1 MDKGEGVRVNTP
13 TREEQLYSKLNFERE
28 RSLKLNQYAID
39 LQNELKA
46 EQQAHNA
53 LKTQIDN
60 GILEYIK
67 NANFNI
73 YARHEHD
80 EENAEVMEQLVKFKL
95 KQMFTATESLQA
107 EQTAHQCTLNVLH
120 DTMKRLKEGDNTNT
134 LVADIEQYI
143 DDIKGVE

>member
-28 RSLKLNQYAID
+28 RSLK
-39 LQNELKA
+39 
-46 EQQAHNA
+46 
-53 LKTQIDN
+53 
-60 GILEYIK
+60 
-67 NANFNI
+67 FNI

-95 KQMFTATESLQA
+95 KQTFTATESLQA

-120 DTMKRLKEGDNTNT
+120 DTVKRLKEGGNTNT

-143 DDIKGVE
+143 DDMKSLTTIASELA

>member
-1 MDKGEGVRVNTP
+1 MDKGEGVKVNTP

-39 LQNELKA
+39 LQNELQA

-60 GILEYIK
+60 GILEY
-67 NANFNI
+67 ANFNI

-120 DTMKRLKEGDNTNT
+120 DTVKRLKEGDNTNI

>member
-53 LKTQIDN
+53 LKEKLKELELVYDN
-60 GILEYIK
+60 GFPCCP
-67 NANFNI
+67 AC
-73 YARHEHD
+73 D
-80 EENAEVMEQLVKFKL
+80 ELAI
-95 KQMFTATESLQA
+95 
-107 EQTAHQCTLNVLH
+107 
-120 DTMKRLKEGDNTNT
+120 
-134 LVADIEQYI
+134 VADGKGHKE
-143 DDIKGVE
+143 DCWLAEAIKGVE

>member
-1 MDKGEGVRVNTP
+1 MMKEEIKVVDILKADKITLIVESGEWKTTFKTEAMLGLFNHIEKT
-13 TREEQLYSKLNFERE
+13 
-28 RSLKLNQYAID
+28 
-39 LQNELKA
+39 LKA

-53 LKTQIDN
+53 LKTQINN
-60 GILEYIK
+60 GILEY
-67 NANFNI
+67 ANFNI

-95 KQMFTATESLQA
+95 KQRFTATESLQA